1 MAFFTIEKRLRSD
14 GTARYRCTVAVRK
27 NGKYLH
33 RENKTFSKNSLA
45 KSWGAKRVA
54 YLEEHGVPEAVN
66 AVSSSSILTVGEL
79 LKRYEDHPNV
89 KIGASKKSALRV
101 LGRSPIAEVRLIDLK
116 ASHIIEHCQMRK
128 MQNLAPSTISQ
139 DISYLGIAMQAARPL
154 FNVEVN
160 LNELSD
166 AKIWLRNMG
175 LVAQS
180 QRRSRRPTSGEVDRL
195 YEALQA
201 KAETA
206 YTGAPLHQIF
216 MFSILTSM
224 RIGEVCRILWAD
236 VDEEQR
242 SVIVRD
248 RKDPRKKS
256 GNHMSVPLLG
266 EAWVLL
272 QAQPKSDDRIFPY
285 NPKTI
290 TAMYRRVRDELGI
303 EDLRYHDMR
312 REGASRLF
320 EAGFSIEEVA
330 QVTGHR
336 SLNILWQ
343 VYTELFP
350 KTLHERFDELK
361 KAGVVVS
368 RKRLNPST

>member
-14 GTARYRCTVAVRK
+14 GTARYRCTVAVKK
-27 NGKYLH
+27 NGKYVY
-33 RENKTFSKNSLA
+33 RENQTFSKNTLA

-54 YLEEHGVPEAVN
+54 HIEEHGVPGE
-66 AVSSSSILTVGEL
+66 SGQHLDKTIITVGDL
-79 LKRYEDHPNV
+79 LSRYENHPNI
-89 KIGASKKSALRV
+89 KIGSSKKSSLRV
-101 LGRSPIAEVRLIDLK
+101 LSRSPIAELKISDLK
-116 ASHIIEHCQMRK
+116 SKDIIEHCQMRK
-128 MQNLAPSTISQ
+128 MQGLSPSTISQ
-139 DISYLGIAMQAARPL
+139 DVSYLSVVLQSARPL
-154 FNVEVN
+154 FGVTTD
-160 LNELSD
+160 LNELAD
-166 AKIWLRNMG
+166 AKVWIRNMG
-175 LVAQS
+175 LASPS
-180 QRRSRRPTSGEVDRL
+180 QRRSRRPESSEVEKL
-195 YEALQA
+195 YGALKI

-216 MFSILTSM
+216 MFSILTCM
-224 RIGEVCRILWAD
+224 RIGEVCRIQWND
-236 VDEEQR
+236 VDEEQH

-248 RKDPRKKS
+248 RKNPRKKS

-266 EAWVLL
+266 DAWRILKMQPHIDDRVFPFN
-272 QAQPKSDDRIFPY
+272 PKS
-285 NPKTI
+285 I

-303 EDLRYHDMR
+303 EDLRYHDLR

-350 KTLHERFDELK
+350 KTLHEKFDKLQK
-361 KAGVVVS
+361 DKS
-368 RKRLNPST
+368 IK